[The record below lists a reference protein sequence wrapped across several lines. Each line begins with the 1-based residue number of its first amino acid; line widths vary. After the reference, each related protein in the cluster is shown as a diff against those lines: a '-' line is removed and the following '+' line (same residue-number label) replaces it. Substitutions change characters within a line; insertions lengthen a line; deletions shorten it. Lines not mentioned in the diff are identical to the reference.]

1 MICLLSLILPFD
13 PLHQPSTTTSI
24 TAMAT
29 GDTPGSMKP
38 GDMIVSVTR
47 HKNSIKEQAGFA
59 DLNKMLEARL
69 AVSLDDLSIVWCL
82 AESGQLAVVN
92 DRDSLTAAIRDH
104 QSAVKHAVLLYVVKN
119 SGKIKTKTEDDRSDS

>member
-69 AVSLDDLSIVWCL
+69 AVSLDDLSIGRSQRQRFADCCYP
-82 AESGQLAVVN
+82 GPPKRRQTCGPVVCCQE
-92 DRDSLTAAIRDH
+92 LW
-104 QSAVKHAVLLYVVKN
+104 
-119 SGKIKTKTEDDRSDS
+119 